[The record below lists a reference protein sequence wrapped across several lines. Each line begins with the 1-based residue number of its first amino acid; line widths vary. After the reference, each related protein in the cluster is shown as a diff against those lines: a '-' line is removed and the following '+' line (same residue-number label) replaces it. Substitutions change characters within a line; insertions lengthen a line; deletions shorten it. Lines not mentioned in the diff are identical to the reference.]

1 MTAPFDNIVQ
11 QLFHQPSLQS
21 VTVDELERVAQQN
34 PSFAAAQFLLLKKM
48 QETSHPGFSNQL
60 RKTTLYFNNPLWLQ
74 FLLQPKKEVVA
85 EPKTNQGITINHE
98 APVSPEQPTSFEEKD
113 VAEEQKEFPAE
124 TNDMPVEL
132 IHSTV
137 VEDEKISMEKT
148 TAEHIPAPEESV
160 SVMEIAEQYN
170 YNHSAEQSVAADH
183 PAESIAI
190 HLTEDSLQDFVN
202 PEPAREIIHSDDAI
216 AHETAAENNIETIT
230 APLIDEIAEQ
240 ESIIA
245 TEETDH
251 KQGVFEADNTE
262 DPKTQQPAEDSL
274 QAPLLKTIVE
284 TTASK
289 EDVLFEPY
297 HTIDYFASQG
307 IKLSKIEPEPQDKLG
322 RQLKS
327 FTEWLKMMKKLPQ
340 ISVDKILA
348 ENEESQVVEAANHSI
363 ETKEVITEAMAEVYE
378 KQGLHEKAVD
388 VYRKLSL
395 LNPGKSAYFAGR
407 IEALKQ

>member
-74 FLLQPKKEVVA
+74 FLLQPKKETVA
-85 EPKTNQGITINHE
+85 ERKTNQAITIHHE
-98 APVSPEQPTSFEEKD
+98 TPVPLEEHISFEEKD
-113 VAEEQKEFPAE
+113 VAEEQKEYPAE
-124 TNDMPVEL
+124 INDMPGEL

-137 VEDEKISMEKT
+137 VEDEKISMGKT
-148 TAEHIPAPEESV
+148 TEEHVPAPQEPV
-160 SVMEIAEQYN
+160 SVIEIAEQYN
-170 YNHSAEQSVAADH
+170 YNNSAEQPIAADH
-183 PAESIAI
+183 PAESTAI
-190 HLTEDSLQDFVN
+190 HLAQDSLHDFVN
-202 PEPAREIIHSDDAI
+202 PEPARQIIHSDDAI
-216 AHETAAENNIETIT
+216 AYKTAAENNIEIIT
-230 APLIDEIAEQ
+230 ASLVDEIAEQ
-240 ESIIA
+240 EPIVT
-245 TEETDH
+245 TEETGN
-251 KQGVFEADNTE
+251 KQGAFEADNTE
-262 DPKTQQPAEDSL
+262 DPKTQQPAEGSL
-274 QAPLLKTIVE
+274 QIPLLKTIVE
-284 TTASK
+284 TSASK
-289 EDVLFEPY
+289 EDLLFEPY

-340 ISVDKILA
+340 KSVDNILA

-378 KQGLHEKAVD
+378 KQGLHEKAAD
-388 VYRKLSL
+388 VYKKLSL